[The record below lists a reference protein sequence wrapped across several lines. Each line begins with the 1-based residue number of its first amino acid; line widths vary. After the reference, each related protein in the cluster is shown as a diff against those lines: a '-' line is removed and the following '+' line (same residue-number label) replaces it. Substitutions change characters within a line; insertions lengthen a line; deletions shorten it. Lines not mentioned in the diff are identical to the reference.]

1 MNNLVLYRKHR
12 PKTFAEVVGQEHVV
26 QTLTNA
32 IASGKFSH
40 AYLFTGPHGCGKTTI
55 ARLTAK
61 AVNCQKREQGDF
73 EPCNQCD
80 SCQEINQGNAIDLI
94 EIDAASNR
102 GIDEI
107 RDLKEGIRFV
117 PVKSKYKVFIIDECL
132 TGDHFITLSD
142 GRVKNI
148 SEIKNGEKVAS
159 VDVKTGNIVSGE
171 VKNWFKR
178 ETNQIIEIKT
188 PQAFLRCTS
197 THRLWIMRDN
207 KFLLTEAKD
216 IKIEDF
222 LLSPV
227 YLPHVQKNNLSPS
240 QLALLAL
247 IQCDGHVSKDSITV
261 QIEIQKDKDYFKKV
275 FEKGLRAWQIK
286 EKSIIKETSRGTRL
300 IRVYSKKLKDT
311 LINLGCPQG
320 KKGKK
325 IDIPDVVFQAPL
337 ESIKAYI
344 DTCFCC
350 EGNID
355 FNRSLNLYRL
365 NFNSTSEIFT
375 KKLQLLLKKFGIS
388 SSFLRIPRK
397 RRNKNHSTQYR
408 LCLSHYNL
416 KIFHKKIGLSLQRK
430 AKILLKCSLEKEK
443 QDTIPIEKI
452 VVEKQK
458 EIKLPY
464 LLRASLGIY
473 PDLRQHLS
481 RRAVVNFMKA
491 GSLPELNKYLQFR
504 YEKVKK
510 IKILNQKEE
519 VYDFTVGNTH
529 TFIANGICSSNS
541 HQLTKEAANALLKT
555 LEEPPSH
562 AIFVLATTEAYKMIP
577 TIISRCQRFD
587 FRKLTMPEIIGR
599 LKTILEKEEIKFEP
613 EAINLISFSANG
625 AIRDAETLLDEV
637 VSFSGKERFI
647 KKDLVEKLLGI
658 ADREMIFKF
667 LNFLNQKKAK
677 ESIEFLNEIIYKGI
691 DLQEFTK
698 SLIQYLR
705 EALLLKIDSQFENPL
720 FLGLTSEQKN
730 ELKSLA
736 ENFPESELKEI
747 LEKFVVVENK
757 IKYASI
763 PQLPLELA
771 IVEICQEKK

>member
-32 IASGKFSH
+32 IALGKFSH

-55 ARLTAK
+55 ARLIAK
-61 AVNCQKREQGDF
+61 AVNCQKRKEGDF
-73 EPCNQCD
+73 EPCNECD
-80 SCQEINQGNAIDLI
+80 SCQEIRQGNAIDLI

-117 PVKSKYKVFIIDECL
+117 PVKSKYKVFIIDE
-132 TGDHFITLSD
+132 
-142 GRVKNI
+142 
-148 SEIKNGEKVAS
+148 
-159 VDVKTGNIVSGE
+159 
-171 VKNWFKR
+171 
-178 ETNQIIEIKT
+178 
-188 PQAFLRCTS
+188 
-197 THRLWIMRDN
+197 
-207 KFLLTEAKD
+207 
-216 IKIEDF
+216 
-222 LLSPV
+222 
-227 YLPHVQKNNLSPS
+227 
-240 QLALLAL
+240 
-247 IQCDGHVSKDSITV
+247 
-261 QIEIQKDKDYFKKV
+261 
-275 FEKGLRAWQIK
+275 
-286 EKSIIKETSRGTRL
+286 
-300 IRVYSKKLKDT
+300 
-311 LINLGCPQG
+311 
-320 KKGKK
+320 
-325 IDIPDVVFQAPL
+325 
-337 ESIKAYI
+337 
-344 DTCFCC
+344 
-350 EGNID
+350 
-355 FNRSLNLYRL
+355 
-365 NFNSTSEIFT
+365 
-375 KKLQLLLKKFGIS
+375 
-388 SSFLRIPRK
+388 
-397 RRNKNHSTQYR
+397 
-408 LCLSHYNL
+408 
-416 KIFHKKIGLSLQRK
+416 
-430 AKILLKCSLEKEK
+430 
-443 QDTIPIEKI
+443 
-452 VVEKQK
+452 
-458 EIKLPY
+458 
-464 LLRASLGIY
+464 
-473 PDLRQHLS
+473 
-481 RRAVVNFMKA
+481 
-491 GSLPELNKYLQFR
+491 
-504 YEKVKK
+504 
-510 IKILNQKEE
+510 
-519 VYDFTVGNTH
+519 
-529 TFIANGICSSNS
+529 S

-637 VSFSGKERFI
+637 VSFSGKERII

-658 ADREMIFKF
+658 ADREIIFKF

-720 FLGLTSEQKN
+720 FLGLTSEQKD

-736 ENFPESELKEI
+736 GNFPESELKEI

-763 PQLPLELA
+763 PQLPLELT
-771 IVEICQEKK
+771 IVEICQEKE